1 MVRLLAANF
10 SSFRSAEEGRHITYP
25 MDLREL
31 FEARDGRP
39 TEDQAAR
46 KIATFAVIPAAIVG
60 LLASTRLVGLADPIG
75 RLLWVCTAAA
85 LASGFCIAFLLL
97 GIYYLFGFRPVA
109 VLADALVG
117 VFYSLLCAATLTL
130 LLMSLKVVPPGYALS
145 PLLLIPCAA
154 VAVPLFRARRGTMRD
169 REVVRE
175 PAESQTAEPKVEPD
189 S

>member
-1 MVRLLAANF
+1 
-10 SSFRSAEEGRHITYP
+10 

-39 TEDQAAR
+39 TEHQAAR

-60 LLASTRLVGLADPIG
+60 LIASTRLVGLADPIG

-85 LASGFCIAFLLL
+85 LASGFCIAFLVL
-97 GIYYLFGFRPVA
+97 GIYCLFGFRPVA

-117 VFYSLLCAATLTL
+117 IFVSFLCAATLTL
-130 LLMSLKVVPPGYALS
+130 LLMSLKIVPPGYAMS

-154 VAVPLFRARRGTMRD
+154 VAVPLFRARRVTMRG

-175 PAESQTAEPKVEPD
+175 PAEPQTAEPKVEQD